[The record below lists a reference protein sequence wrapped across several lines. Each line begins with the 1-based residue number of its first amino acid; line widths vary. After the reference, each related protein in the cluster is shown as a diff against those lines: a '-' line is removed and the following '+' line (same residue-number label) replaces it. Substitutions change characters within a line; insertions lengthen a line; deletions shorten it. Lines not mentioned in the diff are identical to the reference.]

1 MINFSL
7 SEQQLALRETARK
20 FARQEMMP
28 NAARYDQTME
38 YPKEIIDKAHSLG
51 LLNVSLTEELG
62 GLGLSM
68 VDQMIIG
75 EEMAYGCSGMSTAMG
90 ANDLSL
96 GPLLIAG
103 NKEQLEEFAKPM
115 SEKPIMASYCV
126 TEPGAGSDVQAL
138 RTTVRRDGDNYIMN
152 GEKMWITNASKATW
166 FYVLSTLDPKL
177 GFKGMCAF
185 VIPANLPGI
194 QVGKKEINMG
204 QRCSDTRGITFNDV
218 KISKRYLLGKEGDGF
233 KIAMKAFDMAR
244 PGTAIAAVGVAQC
257 AFDHATRYA
266 QERQTFGKP
275 IAQHQAVAFML
286 ADMAQEIEA
295 ARLLVYKAA
304 FLHDQGERNTKAA
317 SMAKCF
323 AGDTAV
329 RTAMNALQ
337 IFGGYGYSTEYPMEK
352 LYRDAKIFQIYE
364 GANQIQRLIISR
376 HVLDEN
382 AIG

>member
-1 MINFSL
+1 MINFTL

-20 FARQEMMP
+20 FARQEMVP

-38 YPKEIIDKAHSLG
+38 YPKEIIDKAHGLG
-51 LLNVSLTEELG
+51 LLNVSLPEELG

-68 VDQMIIG
+68 VEQMIIG

-103 NKEQLEEFAKPM
+103 NAEQKEEFARPM

-126 TEPGAGSDVQAL
+126 TEPGAGSDVQAI
-138 RTTVRRDGDNYIMN
+138 RTTVRKDGDYYIMN

-204 QRCSDTRGITFNDV
+204 QRCSDTRGITFTDV
-218 KISKRYLLGKEGDGF
+218 KIPKRYLLGKEGDGF

-257 AFDHATRYA
+257 AFDHAVRYA

-329 RTAMNALQ
+329 RTATNALQ

-376 HVLDEN
+376 HVLEEG